1 MSAIFLYPKER
12 HMFVDTATITV
23 RAGKGGNGLVSFHR
37 EKYVPAGGPDGGD
50 GGRGGNVV
58 FVADNK
64 LTTLMDF
71 RYRKTYS
78 AQNGQD
84 GRAGKCSGKAG
95 EDSIVRVPEGT
106 LIRDAATGKVLA
118 DMTGDNKTYV
128 AAKGGNGGWGNVH
141 FATPVRQAP
150 KIAKPGQLG
159 QEREIILELK
169 LLADVALVGFPN
181 VGKST
186 LISRVSSARPK
197 IANYHF
203 TTLTPNLGVVS
214 VHDKSF
220 VIADVPGLI
229 EGAHTGA
236 GLGHEFLRHIERTRI
251 LIHVVDASGTEG
263 RDPMAD
269 FEAICRE
276 LELYNPELLLRPTLV
291 AGNKTDIPGEQI
303 EEFEKF
309 VVESGYKYFPISAA
323 TGEGVDALMNQ
334 VAEMLDYLP
343 PIPVYEAEE
352 IEEEE
357 IDYDAYE
364 ITKEDDAYVVSGPYV
379 DKLLRGVNFGEDESV
394 RYFQRSIKA
403 HGIIDALRERGVK
416 EGDTV
421 VFGEMEFDFV
431 E

>member
-1 MSAIFLYPKER
+1 
-12 HMFVDTATITV
+12 MFVDTANITV
-23 RAGKGGNGLVSFHR
+23 KAGKGGNGLVSFHR

-84 GRAGKCSGKAG
+84 GKAGKCSGRAG
-95 EDSIVRVPEGT
+95 EDSIIRVPEGT
-106 LIRDAATGKVLA
+106 LIRDTKSGKILA
-118 DMTGDNKTYV
+118 DMTGENKTFV
-128 AAKGGNGGWGNVH
+128 AARGGNGGWGNVH

-159 QEREIILELK
+159 QEREITLELK

-236 GLGHEFLRHIERTRI
+236 GLGHEFLRHIERTRV

-263 RDPMAD
+263 RNPIDD

-276 LELYNPELLLRPTLV
+276 LELYNPELLLRPQIL
-291 AGNKTDIPGEQI
+291 AGNKTDMPSPLA
-303 EEFEKF
+303 EEFAAF
-309 VVESGYKYFPISAA
+309 ATESGYRYFPISAA
-323 TGEGVDALMNQ
+323 TGAGVDALMNH
-334 VAEMLDYLP
+334 VAEMLDVLP
-343 PIPVYEAEE
+343 PIPVYEAEVL
-352 IEEEE
+352 EEEE
-357 IDYDAYE
+357 IDEQAYT
-364 ITKEDDAYVVSGPYV
+364 ITEENGTYTVEGPYV
-379 DKLLRGVNFGEDESV
+379 DKLLRGINFGEDESV
-394 RYFQRSIKA
+394 HYFQRAIKA
-403 HGIIDALRERGVK
+403 RGIIEALREKGIE

-421 VFGEMEFDFV
+421 VFGEMEFDFI

>member
-1 MSAIFLYPKER
+1 
-12 HMFVDTATITV
+12 MFVDTAQITV

-50 GGRGGNVV
+50 GGKGGNIV

-71 RYRKTYS
+71 RYRKIYS

-84 GRAGKCSGKAG
+84 GRAGRCSGKAG
-95 EDSIVRVPEGT
+95 EDTVVRVPEGT
-106 LIRDAATGKVLA
+106 IIRDAATGKVLA
-118 DMTGDNKTYV
+118 DMTGENKTFV
-128 AAKGGNGGWGNVH
+128 AARGGNGGWGNVH

-159 QEREIILELK
+159 QEREVILELK

-186 LISRVSSARPK
+186 LISHVSSARPK

-251 LIHVVDASGTEG
+251 LVHVVDASGTEG
-263 RDPMAD
+263 RDPVED
-269 FEAICRE
+269 FETISKE
-276 LELYNPELLLRPTLV
+276 LELYNPELLLRPQIV
-291 AGNKTDIPGEQI
+291 AGNKTDIPSET
-303 EEFEKF
+303 EESFRRF
-309 VVESGYKYFPISAA
+309 ATESGYPYFAISAA
-323 TGEGVDALMNQ
+323 TGQGVDALMNRI
-334 VAEMLDYLP
+334 AEMLDVLP
-343 PIPVYEAEE
+343 PIPIYEAEE
-352 IEEEE
+352 IEEEV
-357 IDYDAYE
+357 IDYDAYD
-364 ITKEDDAYVVSGPYV
+364 ITVENGEYIVSGPYV
-379 DKLLRGVNFGEDESV
+379 DKLLRGINFGEDESV
-394 RYFQRSIKA
+394 RYFQRAIRA
-403 HGIIDALRERGVK
+403 HGIIDALREKGIQ
-416 EGDTV
+416 EGETV
-421 VFGEMEFDFV
+421 IFGDMEFDFI

>member
-1 MSAIFLYPKER
+1 
-12 HMFVDTATITV
+12 MFVDTASITV

-71 RYRKTYS
+71 RYRKIYS

-84 GRAGKCSGKAG
+84 GKAGKCSGRAG
-95 EDSIVRVPEGT
+95 EDTIVRVPEGT
-106 LIRDAATGKVLA
+106 LIRDTATGKILA
-118 DMTGDNKTYV
+118 DMTGENKTFV
-128 AAKGGNGGWGNVH
+128 AARGGNGGWGNVH

-159 QEREIILELK
+159 QEREITLELK

-203 TTLTPNLGVVS
+203 TTLAPNLGVVS

-251 LIHVVDASGTEG
+251 IVHVVDASGTEG
-263 RDPMAD
+263 RDPIED
-269 FEAICRE
+269 FEAISRE
-276 LELYNPELLLRPTLV
+276 LELFNPELLLRPQLV
-291 AGNKTDIPGEQI
+291 AGNKMDMPSDTQA
-303 EEFEKF
+303 EFEKF
-309 VVESGYKYFPISAA
+309 ATESGYKYFPISAA
-323 TGEGVDALMNQ
+323 TGQGVDALMNQ
-334 VAEMLDYLP
+334 IAEMLDYLP

-357 IDYDAYE
+357 IDYMAYE
-364 ITKEDDAYVVSGPYV
+364 ISVEDRVYTVEGPYV
-379 DKLLRGVNFGEDESV
+379 DKLLRGINFGEDESV
-394 RYFQRSIKA
+394 HYFQRAIKA
-403 HGIIDALRERGVK
+403 RGIIDALREKGIQ